1 MDGEI
6 QFLNLTENQTLLL
19 TSDEL
24 NQFGPQ
30 VLTDHLVYF
39 EEDEF
44 GVVTVHIHSWTP
56 ELTVYSNLLLQI
68 GLLAAF
74 LLAFIYAYQKQAE
87 RSHAIESM
95 EEE

>member
-1 MDGEI
+1 
-6 QFLNLTENQTLLL
+6 
-19 TSDEL
+19 
-24 NQFGPQ
+24 
-30 VLTDHLVYF
+30 
-39 EEDEF
+39 
-44 GVVTVHIHSWTP
+44 VHIHSWTP